1 MASLRI
7 LLADDH
13 EAVRRVLTALLGFHP
28 GWEVCGEAA
37 DGREAVAK
45 VAELKPHIVL
55 LDSDMPNLS
64 GLEAARQIVQDQ
76 PSQKVLILTMAD
88 TEPVV
93 REVFEAGAL
102 GFVLKRNATHD
113 LVPAI
118 EALQQGRTYF
128 TPRFAEL
135 ILQSYLDGSAKEL
148 SGAPLTE
155 RERETLQLLTRELAI
170 TVSHPWRKPS
180 WARRYWKRV
189 AIIVIVVAA
198 GVGGWFAYNRAPAE
212 LPWTERLQV
221 GAGLKPGPA
230 ALFSGNPDTRVWID
244 VHTALYYCRGAEQY
258 GRTSGG
264 RFARQHDAQEDHFE
278 PAARKACE

>member
-13 EAVRRVLTALLGFHP
+13 EAVRRVLTALLAFHP

-37 DGREAVAK
+37 GGREAVAK
-45 VAELKPHIVL
+45 VAELRPDIVL
-55 LDSDMPNLS
+55 LDSEMPDLS
-64 GLEAARQIVQDQ
+64 GLEAARQIVQDR
-76 PSQKVLILTMAD
+76 PSQKVLILSTTD
-88 TEPVV
+88 TEQVV
-93 REVFEAGAL
+93 REGFEAGAL

-135 ILQSYLDGSAKEL
+135 ILQSYLDGSAKQPSGPSL
-148 SGAPLTE
+148 SE

-170 TVSHPWRKPS
+170 TLSHPWRKRS

-189 AIIVIVVAA
+189 AIAVIVIATAA
-198 GVGGWFAYNRAPAE
+198 GGWFAYNRASQE
-212 LPWTERLQV
+212 LPWTDRLLV
-221 GAGLKPGPA
+221 GSGLKPAPPP
-230 ALFSGNPDTRVWID
+230 LFSGNPDTRVWID

-258 GRTSGG
+258 GRTPGG

-278 PAARKACE
+278 SASRKACE